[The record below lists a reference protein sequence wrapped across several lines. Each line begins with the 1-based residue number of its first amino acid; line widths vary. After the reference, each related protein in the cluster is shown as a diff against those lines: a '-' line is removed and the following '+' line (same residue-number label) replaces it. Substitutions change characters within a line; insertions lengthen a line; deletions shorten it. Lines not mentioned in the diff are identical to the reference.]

1 MTPLTCCPCTLL
13 ITRPHW
19 SVGWLLLLL
28 TGAAPLLGWVVAHH
42 RGRRW
47 QCCCWSTC
55 TGVPSFQTSDLFSP
69 GGWHCAFQI
78 RIYPVNEWRKKL
90 PWLRLLIYIFFRGGM
105 ALWLERRSLK
115 TKLSWSDISMVTGSC
130 IFPGFIPT
138 RALSLSFRAACF
150 PLFYCYFWSLFCTT
164 CIDLTRTAVFG
175 DGSLHKVV
183 QMHRKRKQII
193 GGWNR
198 LMWLHSAVSHL
209 DDRVE
214 SGTTSNISK
223 YSLYWFWAIM
233 VPSRDL
239 FIGPS
244 ATQVWGQLNFII
256 ESLEDPRYSDILTS

>member
-1 MTPLTCCPCTLL
+1 MLGYDSTYLLSPYSPHHSTTLGFELAPVLHWCCSTAGIDGCTSSWPTVLL
-13 ITRPHW
+13 VDLHKRSTVLNFW
-19 SVGWLLLLL
+19 SVFSW
-28 TGAAPLLGWVVAHH
+28 
-42 RGRRW
+42 R
-47 QCCCWSTC
+47 ST
-55 TGVPSFQTSDLFSP
+55 
-69 GGWHCAFQI
+69 
-78 RIYPVNEWRKKL
+78 
-90 PWLRLLIYIFFRGGM
+90 LRLPDSNIPSKRMAQDAPMITPSYLYILSRWDGLMAWKTQPQDEAELIWYQHGY
-105 ALWLERRSLK
+105 
-115 TKLSWSDISMVTGSC
+115 
-130 IFPGFIPT
+130 GFLHFSRFHPHES
-138 RALSLSFRAACF
+138 LSLSFRAACF